1 MIFNRHRVTLLA
13 ATLVAI
19 AVGAGAHQDERA
31 RALDQQIDRIY
42 KESEYALPRFG
53 PARWLSPND
62 AKSASLGP
70 GEDGTAYTTVERA
83 SDGGSDIVRYDAATG
98 TRSVLISSGQ
108 LTPSGA
114 KQPLSIADYVWSD
127 DGTKL
132 LIFTNTRKVWRQNTR
147 GDYWVLNVKG
157 GGLKQIGAGAPEATL
172 MFAKFSPDATRVGYV
187 RANNIYVE
195 SLEDGRTT
203 QLTSDGSD
211 TIING
216 TSDWVYE
223 EEFGVRDGFRW
234 SPDGRS
240 IAYWQFD
247 SSGVGIFSLI
257 NNTDALYP
265 VITRIPYPKAGTT
278 NSAARIGVVSAE
290 GGPTTWI
297 KTEGDPRNTYL
308 ARIGW
313 IDANTVAIQQLNRLQ
328 NRNDFLAADVKSGA
342 VKRIFRDESKQWV
355 DINEDVPWI
364 DAHPT
369 AQSPRGGGPG
379 GGRTFLWQSEKGGW
393 NQVYRVPR
401 EGGDGQLITKF
412 NADVTDIA
420 GFDEKG
426 GWMYFRASPDNAG
439 QRYLYRVKLDGS
451 GVPERVT
458 PADQPGTHSYDVSPD
473 GRLAFHTYSKLEA
486 PPVTNVIELPGHTVL
501 RPLTDPSA
509 LAAKVKPLLNP
520 PAEFFRI
527 DIGGGVLLDGY
538 MLKPSSFDAA
548 KKYPFITYVYG
559 EPAGQTASDSWG
571 GNRLL
576 FHRALTDAGYI
587 VMTVDN
593 RGTPA
598 PRGTEW
604 RKIVYG
610 TVGDLSSKEQ
620 AAAVRALV
628 AKYPYLDRDRVG
640 VWGWSGGGTNTL
652 NAMFRFPELYKV
664 GVSVAPVPDQRLYD
678 TIYQERYMGL
688 PQENVEGYRVG
699 SAINFAEGLQ
709 GKLLVIHGSGDDNVH
724 AQGTEKLI
732 NRLIELGKPFDSM
745 IYPNRSH
752 GISEGPGTTPHVYKL
767 IARYFVQ
774 HLPPGPR

>member
-1 MIFNRHRVTLLA
+1 MTLDTIRRRAVASAVVAVTLGAALLA
-13 ATLVAI
+13 Q
-19 AVGAGAHQDERA
+19 QDERA
-31 RALDQQIDRIY
+31 RLLEQQIDRIY
-42 KESEYALPRFG
+42 QANEYALPRFG
-53 PARWLSPND
+53 PARWL
-62 AKSASLGP
+62 A
-70 GEDGTAYTTVERA
+70 DGTAYTTVER
-83 SDGGSDIVRYDAATG
+83 STGTEGSDIVRYDAATG
-98 TRSVLISSGQ
+98 ARSVLISSAQ
-108 LTPSGA
+108 LTPAGA
-114 KQPLSIADYVWSD
+114 TRALAIGDYVWSD
-127 DGTKL
+127 DATKL

-147 GDYWVLNVKG
+147 GDYWVLSRSAEAPNKQGSEG
-157 GGLKQIGAGAPEATL
+157 GRRETLKQIGAGAPEASL

-187 RANNIYVE
+187 RGNNIYIE
-195 SLEDGRTT
+195 RLDDGRVT
-203 QLTSDGSD
+203 QLTSDGSE

-265 VITRIPYPKAGTT
+265 VITKIPYPKAGTT

-328 NRNDFLAADVKSGA
+328 NRNDFLSADVKSGA

-364 DAHPT
+364 D
-369 AQSPRGGGPG
+369 
-379 GGRTFLWQSEKGGW
+379 GGRTFLWQSEKNGW

-401 EGGDGQLITKF
+401 EGGTGQVITKF
-412 NADVTDIA
+412 DADVTDIA

-439 QRYLYRVKLDGS
+439 QRYLYRSRLDGS

-458 PADQPGTHSYDVSPD
+458 PADQPGTHRYDVSPN
-473 GRLAFHTYSKLEA
+473 GRMAFHTYSKFDT
-486 PPVTNVIELPGHTVL
+486 PPVTNVIELPSHKPI
-501 RPLTDPSA
+501 RPLTDPSGVV
-509 LAAKVKPLLNP
+509 AKVAPLVTP
-520 PAEFFRI
+520 PVEFFRVE
-527 DIGGGVLLDGY
+527 IGEGVMLDGY
-538 MLKPSSFDAA
+538 MLKPSTFDASR
-548 KKYPFITYVYG
+548 KYPFITHVYG
-559 EPAGQTASDSWG
+559 EPAGQTVNDSWG
-571 GNRLL
+571 GNQML
-576 FHRALTDAGYI
+576 FHRALAETGYI
-587 VMTVDN
+587 VLSIDN

-610 TVGDLSSKEQ
+610 TVGDLSSKDQ
-620 AAAVRALV
+620 AAAVRALT
-628 AKYPYLDRDRVG
+628 AKYSFLDRDRVG

-652 NAMFRFPELYKV
+652 NAMFRFPEVYKV

-688 PQENVEGYRVG
+688 PQENVEGYKVG

-709 GKLLVIHGSGDDNVH
+709 GKLLVIHGTGDDNVH
-724 AQGTEKLI
+724 AQGTEKLV

-745 IYPNRSH
+745 MYPNRSH
-752 GISEGPGTTPHVYKL
+752 SISEGQGTTPHVYKL
-767 IARYFVQ
+767 IARYFLQ
-774 HLPPGPR
+774 HLPAGGVSR

>member
-1 MIFNRHRVTLLA
+1 MRSKFFHRVPAAVAGFLVLA
-13 ATLVAI
+13 ATHGLAQVD
-19 AVGAGAHQDERA
+19 GRLP
-31 RALDQQIDRIY
+31 ALEQQLDRIY
-42 KESEYALPRFG
+42 KDSEYVLPRFG
-53 PARWLSPND
+53 PARWL
-62 AKSASLGP
+62 
-70 GEDGTAYTTVERA
+70 EDGTAYTTVERA
-83 SDGGSDIVRYDAATG
+83 EGDGSDIVRYDAATG
-98 TRSVLISSGQ
+98 ARSVLIASAK
-108 LTPSGA
+108 LTPSGD
-114 KQPLSIADYVWSD
+114 KKPLSIADYVWSD
-127 DGTKL
+127 DGSTL

-147 GDYWVLNVKG
+147 GDYWVLNVKD
-157 GGLKQIGAGAPEATL
+157 GGLKQVGAGAPEASL
-172 MFAKFSPDATRVGYV
+172 MFAKFSPDGTRVGYV

-195 SLEDGRTT
+195 RLDDGRVT

-247 SSGVGIFSLI
+247 SAGVGIFSLI

-265 VITRIPYPKAGTT
+265 VITKIPYPKAGTT
-278 NSAARIGVVSAE
+278 NSAVRIGVVSAD

-328 NRNDFLAADVKSGA
+328 NRNDFLSADVKSGA
-342 VKRIFRDESKQWV
+342 VKRIFRDESRQWV
-355 DINEDVPWI
+355 DINEEVPWI
-364 DAHPT
+364 D
-369 AQSPRGGGPG
+369 
-379 GGRTFLWQSEKGGW
+379 GGRTFLWQSEKNGW

-412 NADVTDIA
+412 DGDVVDIA
-420 GFDEKG
+420 GLDEKG

-439 QRYLYRVKLDGS
+439 QRYLYRARLDGS
-451 GVPERVT
+451 SSSPERVT
-458 PADQPGTHSYDVSPD
+458 PANQPGTHRYDVSPN
-473 GRLAFHTYSKLEA
+473 GRLAFHTYSTFET
-486 PPVTNVIELPGHTVL
+486 PPVVNVIELPSHNAV

-509 LAAKVKPLLNP
+509 VAAKVKPLLNP
-520 PAEFFRI
+520 PAEFFRV
-527 DIGGGVLLDGY
+527 DIGDGVMLDGY
-538 MLKPSSFDAA
+538 MIKPPAFDAA
-548 KKYPFITYVYG
+548 KRYPFITHVYG
-559 EPAGQTASDSWG
+559 EPAGQTVNDAWG
-571 GNRLL
+571 GNQLL
-576 FHRALTDAGYI
+576 FHRAVAAAGYI
-587 VMTVDN
+587 VLSIDN

-610 TVGDLSSKEQ
+610 TVGDLSSKDQ
-620 AAAVRALV
+620 AAAVRALI
-628 AKYPYLDRDRVG
+628 AKHSYLDADRVG

-688 PQENVEGYRVG
+688 PQHNVEGYRVG

-724 AQGTEKLI
+724 VQGTEKLI
-732 NRLIELGKPFDSM
+732 NRLIELGKPFDAM

-752 GISEGPGTTPHVYKL
+752 SISEGPGTTPHIYKL
-767 IARYFVQ
+767 IARYFVEN
-774 HLPPGPR
+774 LPPGPR

>member
-1 MIFNRHRVTLLA
+1 MRSKFFHRVPAAVAGFLVLA
-13 ATLVAI
+13 ATHGLAQVD
-19 AVGAGAHQDERA
+19 GRLP
-31 RALDQQIDRIY
+31 ALEQQLDRIY
-42 KESEYALPRFG
+42 KDSEYVLPRFG
-53 PARWLSPND
+53 PARWL
-62 AKSASLGP
+62 
-70 GEDGTAYTTVERA
+70 EDGTAYTTVERA
-83 SDGGSDIVRYDAATG
+83 EGDGSDIVRYDAATG
-98 TRSVLISSGQ
+98 ARSVLIASAK
-108 LTPSGA
+108 LTPSGD
-114 KQPLSIADYVWSD
+114 KKPLSIADYVWSD
-127 DGTKL
+127 DGSTL

-147 GDYWVLNVKG
+147 GDYWVLNVKD
-157 GGLKQIGAGAPEATL
+157 GGLKQVGAGAPEASL
-172 MFAKFSPDATRVGYV
+172 MFAKFSPDGTRVGYV

-195 SLEDGRTT
+195 RLDDGRVT

-247 SSGVGIFSLI
+247 SAGVGIFSLI

-265 VITRIPYPKAGTT
+265 VITKIPYPKAGTA
-278 NSAARIGVVSAE
+278 NSAVRVGVVSAD

-328 NRNDFLAADVKSGA
+328 NRNDFLSADVKSGA
-342 VKRIFRDESKQWV
+342 VKRIFRDESRQWV
-355 DINEDVPWI
+355 DINEEVPWI
-364 DAHPT
+364 D
-369 AQSPRGGGPG
+369 
-379 GGRTFLWQSEKGGW
+379 GGRTFLWQSEKNGW

-412 NADVTDIA
+412 DGDVVDIA
-420 GFDEKG
+420 GLDEKG

-439 QRYLYRVKLDGS
+439 QRYLYRARLDGS
-451 GVPERVT
+451 SSSPERVT
-458 PADQPGTHSYDVSPD
+458 PANQPGTHRYDVSPN
-473 GRLAFHTYSKLEA
+473 GRLAFHTYSTFET
-486 PPVTNVIELPGHTVL
+486 PPVVNVIELPSHNAV

-509 LAAKVKPLLNP
+509 VAAKVKPLLNP
-520 PAEFFRI
+520 PAEFFRV
-527 DIGGGVLLDGY
+527 DIGDGVMLDGY
-538 MLKPSSFDAA
+538 MIKPPAFDAA
-548 KKYPFITYVYG
+548 KRYPFITHVYG
-559 EPAGQTASDSWG
+559 EPAGQTVNDAWG
-571 GNRLL
+571 GNQLL
-576 FHRALTDAGYI
+576 FHRAVAAAGYI
-587 VMTVDN
+587 VLSIDN

-610 TVGDLSSKEQ
+610 TVGDLSSKDQ
-620 AAAVRALV
+620 AAAVRALI
-628 AKYPYLDRDRVG
+628 AKHSYLDADRVG

-688 PQENVEGYRVG
+688 PQHNVEGYRVG

-724 AQGTEKLI
+724 VQGTEKLI

-752 GISEGPGTTPHVYKL
+752 SISEGTGTTAHVYKL

-774 HLPPGPR
+774 NLPPGPR

>member
-1 MIFNRHRVTLLA
+1 MTPNRFKPTLIAAAVLA
-13 ATLVAI
+13 LTA
-19 AVGAGAHQDERA
+19 AVPAQQDERA

-42 KESEYALPRFG
+42 KENEYALPRFG
-53 PARWLSPND
+53 PARWLPPND

-83 SDGGSDIVRYDAATG
+83 GGGGSDIVRYDAATG
-98 TRSVLISSGQ
+98 TRTVLISSEQ
-108 LTPSGA
+108 LTPAGGN
-114 KQPLSIADYVWSD
+114 KPLSIADYVWSD

-147 GDYWVLNVKG
+147 GDYWVLNIKG
-157 GGLKQIGAGAPEATL
+157 GGLKQIGAGGPEASM

-195 SLEDGRTT
+195 RLDDGRVT
-203 QLTSDGSD
+203 QLTSDGSE

-265 VITRIPYPKAGTT
+265 VITKIPYPKAGTV
-278 NSAARIGVVSAE
+278 NSAARIGVVSAD
-290 GGPTTWI
+290 GGPTTWL

-313 IDANTVAIQQLNRLQ
+313 IDSNTVAVQQLNRLQ
-328 NRNDFLAADVKSGA
+328 NRNDFLSADVKSGA
-342 VKRIFRDESKQWV
+342 VKRIFRDESPQWV
-355 DINEDVPWI
+355 DINEEVPWI
-364 DAHPT
+364 D
-369 AQSPRGGGPG
+369 

-401 EGGDGQLITKF
+401 EGGHGQLITKF

-451 GVPERVT
+451 GAPERVT
-458 PADQPGTHSYDVSPD
+458 PNDQPGSHRYDVSPN
-473 GRLAFHTYSKLEA
+473 GRMAFQTYSRFET
-486 PPVTNVIELPGHTVL
+486 PPVTNVIELPSHRVL
-501 RPLTDPSA
+501 RSLTDPSA
-509 LAAKVKPLLNP
+509 VAAKVKPLLNP
-520 PAEFFRI
+520 PAEFFRV
-527 DIGGGVLLDGY
+527 DIGDGVLLDGY
-538 MLKPSSFDAA
+538 MLKPSTFDAT
-548 KKYPFITYVYG
+548 KKYPFITHVYG
-559 EPAGQTASDSWG
+559 EPAGQTVNDSWG
-571 GNRLL
+571 GNQLL
-576 FHRALTDAGYI
+576 FHRALVETGYI
-587 VMTVDN
+587 VMSIDN

-610 TVGDLSSKEQ
+610 TVGDLSSKDQ

-652 NAMFRFPELYKV
+652 NAMFRFPDLYKV

-709 GKLLVIHGSGDDNVH
+709 GKLLIIHGSGDDNVH
-724 AQGTEKLI
+724 VQGTEKLI

-752 GISEGPGTTPHVYKL
+752 SISEGAGTTPHIYKL
-767 IARYFVQ
+767 IARYFVE
-774 HLPPGPR
+774 HLPAGPR

>member
-1 MIFNRHRVTLLA
+1 MTPTRLKPILTA
-13 ATLVAI
+13 VAVVALT
-19 AVGAGAHQDERA
+19 AVAPAQQDA
-31 RALDQQIDRIY
+31 RLGTLDQQIDRIY
-42 KESEYALPRFG
+42 KDSEYALPRFG

-83 SDGGSDIVRYDAATG
+83 DGGGSDIVRYDAATG
-98 TRSVLISSGQ
+98 TRSVLIASAQ
-108 LTPSGA
+108 LTPAGG
-114 KQPLSIADYVWSD
+114 KTPLSIADYVWSD
-127 DGTKL
+127 DGSKL

-157 GGLKQIGAGAPEATL
+157 GGLKQVGAGAPEASL

-195 SLEDGRTT
+195 RLDDGRVT
-203 QLTSDGSD
+203 QLTADGSD

-247 SSGVGIFSLI
+247 SAGVGIFSLI

-265 VITRIPYPKAGTT
+265 VITKIPYPKAGTT
-278 NSAARIGVVSAE
+278 NSAARIGVVSAD

-328 NRNDFLAADVKSGA
+328 NRNDFLSADVKSGA
-342 VKRIFRDESKQWV
+342 VKRIFRDESRQWV
-355 DINEDVPWI
+355 DINEEVPWI
-364 DAHPT
+364 D
-369 AQSPRGGGPG
+369 
-379 GGRTFLWQSEKGGW
+379 GGRTFLWQSEKNGW

-401 EGGDGQLITKF
+401 EGGDGRLITRF
-412 NADVTDIA
+412 DGDVVDIA

-439 QRYLYRVKLDGS
+439 QRYLYRARLDGS
-451 GVPERVT
+451 SSSPERVT
-458 PADQPGTHSYDVSPD
+458 PANQPGTHRYDVSPN
-473 GRLAFHTYSKLEA
+473 GRLAFHTYSTFET
-486 PPVTNVIELPGHTVL
+486 PPVVNVIELPSHKAV

-509 LAAKVKPLLNP
+509 VAAKVKPLLDP
-520 PAEFFRI
+520 PAEFFRV
-527 DIGGGVLLDGY
+527 DIGDGVMLDGY
-538 MLKPSSFDAA
+538 MIKPPAFDAA
-548 KKYPFITYVYG
+548 RRYPFITHVYG
-559 EPAGQTASDSWG
+559 EPAGQTVNDAWG
-571 GNRLL
+571 GNQLL
-576 FHRALTDAGYI
+576 FHRALAAAGYI
-587 VMTVDN
+587 VISIDN

-610 TVGDLSSKEQ
+610 TVGDLSSKDQ
-620 AAAVRALV
+620 AAAVRALI
-628 AKYPYLDRDRVG
+628 AKHSYLDADRVG

-724 AQGTEKLI
+724 VQGTEKLI

-752 GISEGPGTTPHVYKL
+752 SISEGTGTTAHVYKL

-774 HLPPGPR
+774 NLPPGPR